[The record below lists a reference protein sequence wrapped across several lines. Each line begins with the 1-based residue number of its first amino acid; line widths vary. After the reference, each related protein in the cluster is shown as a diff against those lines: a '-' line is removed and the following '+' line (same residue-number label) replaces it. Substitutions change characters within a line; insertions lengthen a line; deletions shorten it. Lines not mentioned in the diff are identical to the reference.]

1 MQVLQTVPTMQD
13 ISSSVGA
20 VVLILDG
27 RESRVLVRDTWN
39 TDIVS
44 ELTPESTDVVVY
56 KHRFSGF
63 LESVLDAVL
72 KRFGAKHLMVAG
84 CTPSICVDP
93 VRSSG
98 HLMFCPAIN
107 RNK

>member
-1 MQVLQTVPTMQD
+1 MQD

-20 VVLILDG
+20 VVLTLDG
-27 RESRVLVRDTWN
+27 RESRGLVRDTWN

-44 ELTPESTDVVVY
+44 ELTFESIDVVLY

-63 LESVLDAVL
+63 LESILDAVP
-72 KRFGAKHLMVAG
+72 KRFGAKHLIVTG
-84 CTPSICVDP
+84 CTTSISVDP